1 MAQAYF
7 ISDIVKVYP
16 FMDLVNYNYDYF
28 IRIYNNAD
36 DAAMIVTAKI
46 SLPQYVIDYGKFKV
60 TYLQILIS

>member
-16 FMDLVNYNYDYF
+16 FIDLLNYNCDYF
-28 IRIYNNAD
+28 IRISYNAD
-36 DAAMIVTAKI
+36 DAAMIVTTKI

>member
-1 MAQAYF
+1 
-7 ISDIVKVYP
+7 
-16 FMDLVNYNYDYF
+16 MDLGNYNYDYF